1 MGAASSVIPY
11 EMKQNGRIYKK
22 SEKCKCI
29 FSCKYKDFIGEKLE
43 LLYCCYDCLQE
54 LKSNTYN
61 IKILNKLIDE
71 TKNINIETVI
81 EKSNWLSEKHAILY
95 ALQHRINANEL
106 ITNQDVLVRYNIE
119 AN

>member
-1 MGAASSVIPY
+1 M
-11 EMKQNGRIYKK
+11 
-22 SEKCKCI
+22 
-29 FSCKYKDFIGEKLE
+29 
-43 LLYCCYDCLQE
+43 
-54 LKSNTYN
+54 
-61 IKILNKLIDE
+61 E